1 MIWFL
6 ILVIDITLDAFVLM
20 MEKGATTL
28 KVDFKKAIQHS
39 AIFAIIDSIMYMV
52 GHIIA
57 DNIFND
63 SLIIINRYL
72 TVIVFIAI
80 GLKLLL
86 ITNKKKKFEEKLNN
100 ELNPKKS
107 IKDAFFTG
115 IDCLLVGVGC
125 SYLSVP
131 YFLQFIIVFFVP
143 LIVLYIALYI
153 GYYYGAA
160 YQKMISYICSISY
173 FILAILVM
181 INLI

>member
-1 MIWFL
+1 M
-6 ILVIDITLDAFVLM
+6 
-20 MEKGATTL
+20 
-28 KVDFKKAIQHS
+28 
-39 AIFAIIDSIMYMV
+39 
-52 GHIIA
+52 
-57 DNIFND
+57 
-63 SLIIINRYL
+63 

-125 SYLSVP
+125 SYLSVS

-160 YQKMISYICSISY
+160 YQKMIS
-173 FILAILVM
+173 
-181 INLI
+181 